1 MTNQGEAKS
10 SSARYRNTRW
20 CQMLREE
27 AADMTR
33 EELARKADFSRAK
46 IQSILG
52 GQTKPTMDDLVRL
65 ADALQL
71 SKLRLLDAAGY
82 LEGINNLITYL
93 DQLEEQA
100 ELMDHA
106 AKRLATSP
114 YPGATRIASA
124 ALDTGDVDVMIRP
137 DWIGTFERRRH
148 YQDRVILTRRDG
160 ADFSAADRRRVEGLL
175 QDELAWFHAGFIS
188 GWPGA
193 PAQLAVNVP
202 RFLALRHSS
211 GAPVPRLPRSIAV
224 IGGHWAG
231 SADVASFLAYAF
243 DYDYAH
249 VGFTASRTFSRLTH
263 DWRNVYR
270 ERDRIEVTRT
280 YVEGSAI
287 GRHRVWAADVGDSE
301 EAVNIIGT
309 SRGHWT
315 PFVISLRPT
324 DDLLEWTAHVRS
336 RLHDTDDDAETG
348 LRKLQDARKK
358 VDQALEPLARKTQI
372 LDVHLPS
379 PNAFDRRTG
388 EINDNS
394 DAWFDMWMRLSE
406 EAVHKLRARSGFH
419 FDKDAA
425 LARLRAGGITPHP

>member
-1 MTNQGEAKS
+1 
-10 SSARYRNTRW
+10 
-20 CQMLREE
+20 
-27 AADMTR
+27 MTR

-52 GQTKPTMDDLVRL
+52 GQTKPTMDDLVLL
-65 ADALQL
+65 ANALQL
-71 SKLRLLDAAGY
+71 SKLRLLNAAGY

-106 AKRLATSP
+106 AKRLATLP
-114 YPGATRIASA
+114 YPGVTRIASA
-124 ALDTGDVDVMIRP
+124 ALATGDVDVMIRP
-137 DWIGTFERRRH
+137 DWIGTGKRRRH

-160 ADFSAADRRRVEGLL
+160 ANFSEADWQRVEGLL

-188 GWPGA
+188 GWP
-193 PAQLAVNVP
+193 PTQLAVNVP

-249 VGFTASRTFSRLTH
+249 AGFTASRTFSRLTH

-287 GRHRVWAADVGDSE
+287 GRHRVWATDVGDSE
-301 EAVNIIGT
+301 EAVNIIDT
-309 SRGHWT
+309 SRGRET

-324 DDLLEWTAHVRS
+324 DDLLEWTAHIRS
-336 RLHDTDDDAETG
+336 QRHHTDDDAETG
-348 LRKLQDARKK
+348 LRKLHATRTK

-372 LDVHLPS
+372 LDVSLPP
-379 PNAFDRRTG
+379 PNAFDRRTK

-394 DAWFDMWMRLSE
+394 DAWFDKWMSLSE
-406 EAVHKLRARSGFH
+406 EAVHKLAVRHGFH